1 MKKLL
6 LPLFVSLIVMSS
18 YSNAEITSYDERFT
32 LLCEIEDSTGFNW
45 SDGNWH
51 RTNFKGGQKYIIKKQ
66 DDEKSEDAEDFDF
79 DKVKNTFC
87 AYGQEEEVENYSSV
101 YRDGCYMIKE
111 FGEEST
117 EFNSKLCRETWDKD
131 EQGSLKLDMVGCTW
145 GFPQMSFKPNGLI
158 HTYSGGSLEANPEGW
173 VEDGVTKIPADYKD
187 SMYIGFGRC
196 STI

>member
-18 YSNAEITSYDERFT
+18 YSNADINSVDERFT

-51 RTNFKGGQKYIIKKQ
+51 RTNFKGGQKYIIKKEA
-66 DDEKSEDAEDFDF
+66 DEKSIDDADF
-79 DKVKNTFC
+79 
-87 AYGQEEEVENYSSV
+87 NYSDATYEMCTYSQKGESRFFTSV
-101 YRDGCYMIKE
+101 SRDACYSIKE
-111 FGEEST
+111 FGKELNFVDSNT
-117 EFNSKLCRETWDKD
+117 CRETWSID
-131 EQGSLKLDMVGCTW
+131 EQGVETLDTVNCPYHSKEMTFKL
-145 GFPQMSFKPNGLI
+145 NGLI
-158 HTYSGGSLEANPEGW
+158 HTYSGGSLEASPEGW
-173 VEDGVTKIPADYKD
+173 IVDGVTKIPADYKD